1 MALWNEKPSPAPAP
15 RKEPMTPTPAGSMAP
30 PPAPAPAPAPERS
43 VSASEAALAAAPR
56 RAAPAPAPIPRE
68 AGGES
73 VIAANLTIEGKIE
86 GSGHVRIAGSFK
98 GDVNVQGNLTIEVG
112 ARVTGQVR
120 ASTVIVGG
128 ELHGNIEAAARV
140 ELQETGMVVG
150 DVKGG
155 SLTVAA
161 GSRMRGQVE
170 FGWGEKSVSSL
181 VTAKVDAAVS

>member
-1 MALWNEKPSPAPAP
+1 MALW
-15 RKEPMTPTPAGSMAP
+15 KEPNAPTSATP
-30 PPAPAPAPAPERS
+30 PPSMPS
-43 VSASEAALAAAPR
+43 GT
-56 RAAPAPAPIPRE
+56 PIPRE
-68 AGGES
+68 TPMSVAPPSNTEALRRPQVARGELKES
-73 VIAANLTIEGKIE
+73 LIAADLTIEGKIE

-98 GDVNVQGNLTIEVG
+98 GDVNVQGNLTIETG

-120 ASTVIVGG
+120 ASTVIVAG

-150 DVKGG
+150 DVKAG

-170 FGWGEKSVSSL
+170 FGWGEKGVSSL
-181 VTAKVDAAVS
+181 ASAKVDAAVS